1 MVCLPRS
8 ARYYGKWAKE
18 GLCRACVLEMEPGI
32 RIKVLRDMHSAD
44 RLRWQA
50 DNKL

>member
-1 MVCLPRS
+1 MVCLTRS

-18 GLCRACVLEMEPGI
+18 GLCRACVLEMEPEI
-32 RIKVLRDMHSAD
+32 RIKVLRDLHSAD

-50 DNKL
+50 DNKI